1 MAVRSDSG
9 SSNSS
14 FSEDGTAAML
24 APPPSRWSRSVTCRE
39 AAAKFPLPQKLYQ
52 RVVQSISAF
61 FSDDGDGSDDPL
73 VEVVRRDPSAA
84 TRFIRAVMIFSGVA
98 GLVMCITCF
107 LYLAFYW
114 SSAAGC
120 DRPLRW
126 WLLLHTVLQ
135 LLQVPVR
142 FVLLAKIRRAELAQT
157 SIEACVAAFASSPA
171 WRTSK
176 NISLFTYGWFVL
188 GIVWV
193 VNAGSCRDCPG
204 IYRITVFVILQA
216 IVRALVALFCFRLLF
231 PPGVPMQGEK
241 RKMEAASPHQIAALE
256 LVPFT
261 PKLFEEPGASCAV
274 CLSDF
279 AKGDQL
285 RRLPCGHHFHKRC
298 CDQWL
303 QRSKRCPLCIRGIDE
318 ICENKTRNTNFQ

>member
-1 MAVRSDSG
+1 MRSNSG
-9 SSNSS
+9 SSHSS
-14 FSEDGTAAML
+14 SSEDGSRAV
-24 APPPSRWSRSVTCRE
+24 PVRPPSWRLPSVTCRE

-52 RVVQSISAF
+52 RLVQTVSEF

-107 LYLAFYW
+107 LFLAMYW
-114 SSAAGC
+114 SNCAGC

-126 WLLLHTVLQ
+126 WLLVHTVLQ

-142 FVLLAKIRRAELAQT
+142 FVLLARIRSAELEDR
-157 SIEACVAAFASSPA
+157 SIEACVASFAASPA

-193 VNAGSCRDCPG
+193 VNAGSCTDCPG

-216 IVRALVALFCFRLLF
+216 VVRALVALFCFRLLF
-231 PPGVPMQGEK
+231 PPGAHVQSEK
-241 RKMEAASPHQIAALE
+241 RKVEAATADQIAALE
-256 LVPFT
+256 LVRFT
-261 PKLFEEPGASCAV
+261 PQLFEEPGAGCAV

-279 AKGDQL
+279 AKGDNL

-298 CDQWL
+298 CDTWL
-303 QRSKRCPLCIRGIDE
+303 LRSKRCPLCMRGIDE
-318 ICENKTRNTNFQ
+318 VCGHGSRNMRLQ